1 MWAAT
6 DAWDGLEQFFD
17 PGTEM
22 LVAHDGE
29 QVAQHLRQLDGRSAH
44 TIGQAAYRR
53 VLAEHTY
60 AHRAAQLEAVLQ
72 GREASQATEF
82 VS

>member
-1 MWAAT
+1 
-6 DAWDGLEQFFD
+6 LEQFFD

-29 QVAQHLRQLDGRSAH
+29 QVAEHLRQLDGPTAH
-44 TIGQAAYRR
+44 AIGQAAYRR
-53 VLAEHTY
+53 VLAQHTY

-72 GREASQATEF
+72 GREASQAAELA
-82 VS
+82 S